1 METRGESIMS
11 KQSGLVSVLAVAA
24 SYLVVGTVALS
35 LAGPAR
41 AANEEDLARPH
52 GSFLSTSPVP
62 ADPVSAIYRVQPRVA
77 AIYASEEDA
86 AVPHGAFTST
96 MTAPENDIRL
106 AANAAAD
113 GEIVSTDR
121 YEVVLSSIVSHGLE

>member
-1 METRGESIMS
+1 MS
-11 KQSGLVSVLAVAA
+11 KLSGLSSVLAVAA
-24 SYLVVGTVALS
+24 SYLVVGVVGLG

-41 AANEEDLARPH
+41 AASEEDLARPH
-52 GSFLSTSPVP
+52 GSFLSTTPVP
-62 ADPVSAIYRVQPRVA
+62 ADPVSAAYRVQPRVA
-77 AIYASEEDA
+77 PIYASEEDA

-96 MTAPENDIRL
+96 MTAPENDTRL
-106 AANAAAD
+106 AANAAD